1 MRRLFS
7 LTILAAAA
15 IGCQSAQQP
24 CCRPANNCSPCGQSM
39 QGMQGMQGMTGP
51 VIESYGAPTLQAT
64 PGMIVPGTMVP
75 GTLTPSPQTYTPS
88 MP

>member
-1 MRRLFS
+1 MRRLS
-7 LTILAAAA
+7 IVMILAIATTGAA
-15 IGCQSAQQP
+15 GCHTAPQP
-24 CCRPANNCSPCGQSM
+24 CCRPATTCSPCGQNM
-39 QGMQGMQGMTGP
+39 GAP

-64 PGMIVPGTMVP
+64 PGTIVPGTMDA